1 MITLTLPLPCPLNA
15 LYRAMPVKK
24 GNHRFSMMVKSK
36 RGREREVLLVSEI
49 RKQLG
54 GSGPGWTAAQASI
67 TVYPRDRRT
76 PDGDAYLKQLFDC
89 LEKSG
94 VVQNDKAI
102 VDYQLARMEP
112 RFPGSI
118 ELSIWS
124 VGHG

>member
-1 MITLTLPLPCPLNA
+1 MISLTLPLPCPLNA
-15 LYRAMPVKK
+15 LYRALIMRK
-24 GNHRFSMMVKSK
+24 RDLTFSKMVKSK

-49 RKQLG
+49 RKQIG
-54 GSGPGWTAAQASI
+54 GDGPGWTAAQASI

-89 LEKSG
+89 LEKAG

-124 VGHG
+124 VDHG